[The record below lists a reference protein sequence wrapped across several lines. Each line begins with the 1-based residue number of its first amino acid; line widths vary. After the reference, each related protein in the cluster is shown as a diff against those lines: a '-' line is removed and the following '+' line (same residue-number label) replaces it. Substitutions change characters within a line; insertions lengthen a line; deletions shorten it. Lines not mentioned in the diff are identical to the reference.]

1 MYTLFGK
8 KRLYYCKYIYKF
20 IYIYIHAKKIP
31 LTLHPWNALATL
43 GSSKPPKQ
51 ATSDSVAVP
60 AHFGE
65 QLYAPHGIDQV
76 LWVAGT
82 CGFLT
87 REKVL
92 VGIQAC
98 FLSRDDE
105 NHLLPVYTL
114 CNCICDCVNF
124 SAELGYLLLD

>member
-1 MYTLFGK
+1 MQMYKCTHHLI
-8 KRLYYCKYIYKF
+8 RNVYIIASIYKYIYTCQ
-20 IYIYIHAKKIP
+20 KIP

-51 ATSDSVAVP
+51 VTSDSVAVP

-82 CGFLT
+82 SGSLT

-98 FLSRDDE
+98 FLSSDDE
-105 NHLLPVYTL
+105 NHLLPVYT
-114 CNCICDCVNF
+114 
-124 SAELGYLLLD
+124 